1 MKYSVA
7 ILFSLVIA
15 FLSGCKDESR
25 EKRIIHQAESLFD
38 IAPDSVLLI
47 LDSIPLPEE
56 LSPSLAT
63 QWSMLYARAADKTG
77 KEMPYVSQLQV
88 ALSYYKNKKQWP
100 EIAETGLYLGRSY
113 VENKEYEKAM
123 QAYSDALQVS
133 LEIEDYNRAGYICS
147 YMGDLYQV
155 DGDHLTA
162 ANKYEEGNSYFQQAG
177 NTKSY
182 AFGLVNAAFCY
193 AIEEDDH
200 TALSLLHKADSVA
213 TSLND
218 PEVMAYVYNGLGNIY
233 INLKKY
239 NLAESYIL
247 KGIQLDSIDL
257 APDYASL
264 AEIYF
269 NKDEKHKTK
278 LYLKKAEIPTKN
290 KYTPVFINYMRYK
303 LEKKENQYKK
313 ALDYLEQYTIVADSI
328 DRISQNINI
337 LQVEK
342 KYKHVQL
349 QNENKQLKIEKQE
362 NYILLFILSFICAC
376 LCITYLLMIKKKNN
390 HILKQQQMI
399 NKQNKKIYTTSIELQ
414 QKNKALEQQ
423 MKRIN
428 EAKLL
433 LHIQDSLEEENK
445 KYQELKET
453 VDILN
458 NNLIVL
464 KSDRLLL
471 STVAKKLQKMSQTV
485 KPNNTTSLITDRYW
499 HTIEDQIIE
508 VYPTLPQQIE
518 VAKLT
523 TTERRFCYLTLF
535 KFDTTAIAVLLNIA
549 PESVN
554 KQRFR
559 VRQKFNLVGKS
570 TDLYTHI
577 ATI

>member
-1 MKYSVA
+1 MKYPVA

-162 ANKYEEGNSYFQQAG
+162 ANKYEKGNSYFQQAG

-239 NLAESYIL
+239 SIAESYIL
-247 KGIQLDSIDL
+247 KGMQLDSIDVVSDYL
-257 APDYASL
+257 AL

-269 NKDEKHKTK
+269 YKKEKQKAK
-278 LYLKKAEIPTKN
+278 FSLKKAETLPPNEFTTAFV
-290 KYTPVFINYMRYK
+290 YYMHYK
-303 LEKKENQYKK
+303 LNKDELNYEQ
-313 ALDYLEQYTIVADSI
+313 ALSNLEQYLTVADSV
-328 DRISQNINI
+328 DKVNQSMNI
-337 LQVEK
+337 LEVEK
-342 KYKHVQL
+342 KHKHIQL
-349 QNENKQLKIEKQE
+349 QNENKQLKIDQQR
-362 NYILLFILSFICAC
+362 NYILLSILFSICAS
-376 LCITYLLMIKKKNN
+376 LFIIYLLMTKQKNQ
-390 HILKQQQMI
+390 HIWKQKQVI
-399 NKQNKKIYTTSIELQ
+399 NEQNKKIYITTIELQ
-414 QKNKALEQQ
+414 QKNKALQQ
-423 MKRIN
+423 QLIHIQ
-428 EAKLL
+428 EAKSLIHL
-433 LHIQDSLEEENK
+433 QGCLEEENI
-445 KYQELKET
+445 KYQQLRET
-453 VDILN
+453 VDTLN
-458 NNLIVL
+458 NNLILL
-464 KSDRLLL
+464 KKERLLL
-471 STVAKKLQKMSQTV
+471 SPISKKLHKMSQTV
-485 KPNNTTSLITDRYW
+485 KPNNTHSLITDHSW
-499 HTIEDQIIE
+499 HTIEEQISE
-508 VYPTLPQQIE
+508 VYPALCDQMRQIG
-518 VAKLT
+518 LT

-535 KFDTTAIAVLLNIA
+535 LFDTTAIAVLLNIA

-554 KQRFR
+554 KQRLR

-570 TDLYTHI
+570 MDLYEYLVTL
-577 ATI
+577 